1 MTNYTRQ
8 YALPKIFNDPV
19 TISLLMTVLGR
30 AITDFSKLD
39 GGPTSGAFLAML
51 GESAHTVLHEDFD
64 DEPLVSQSHEEAVD
78 MLIKMVSRA
87 VDLYRDPN
95 ASVRE
100 ILH

>member
-1 MTNYTRQ
+1 MSDYARQ
-8 YALPKIFNDPV
+8 YALMKIFNDPV
-19 TISLLMTVLGR
+19 AITLLMTVLGR

-51 GESAHTVLHEDFD
+51 GESAQAIFREGFD
-64 DEPLVSQSHEEAVD
+64 DEPTVPRSHEEAVEI
-78 MLIKMVSRA
+78 LIGLVARA